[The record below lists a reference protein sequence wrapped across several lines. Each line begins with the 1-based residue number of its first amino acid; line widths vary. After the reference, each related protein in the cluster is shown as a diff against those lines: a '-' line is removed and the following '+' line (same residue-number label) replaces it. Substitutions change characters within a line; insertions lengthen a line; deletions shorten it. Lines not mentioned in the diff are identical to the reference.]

1 MRTRAFRSKSLLS
14 GAALA
19 ALGMI
24 GTSCR
29 FDHNELR
36 ARPQGIDGG
45 IDVNVY
51 GGGTDVGAD
60 GGGVSA
66 EAGKVLDGAED
77 PAIRDAAAA
86 MDVENDY
93 PTVTCPSTT
102 AGTEILCG
110 GLCVNPATDMTY
122 CGASSGCG
130 EGGIGSSGVPCLGDS
145 ICTAGRCTTRCGG
158 NSTVCA
164 ALDGGAPYCANTQTD
179 NANCGACGRVCGGG
193 TACFNGVCTPT
204 CGSGATLCS
213 LDGGAPYCANLLSD
227 NNDCGSCG
235 NQCVAGGTGVST
247 CRNGA
252 CVWQDVTFSS
262 LIFPDPKV
270 LGWTVPR
277 PVTFGIA
284 TASPATIY
292 YTTDGSTPSKGA
304 TATTAV
310 TASTGPTYAFVTVPG
325 TTGVTTQALSW
336 YADFGTSREA
346 VRSITVAVNGDYSHW
361 GGIFDNFRINGGG
374 PMALV
379 SKGAALTG
387 TCHETVW
394 NGPSGTGSAILTTD
408 VGLDGVSVS
417 GDGPW
422 VDCKMGTGGSSAPTD
437 VASRAFSFTAPS
449 QSGIYFFRQRTSMDY
464 QCNYATDAASV
475 GNMPVGLVIVN

>member
-1 MRTRAFRSKSLLS
+1 MKTTYAFRSKSLPS
-14 GAALA
+14 GVVVTV
-19 ALGMI
+19 LGMMSA
-24 GTSCR
+24 SCT

-36 ARPQGIDGG
+36 ARSEGIDGSIDGG
-45 IDVNVY
+45 IDASVGGNDGVDRVDSPAVY
-51 GGGTDVGAD
+51 DTG
-60 GGGVSA
+60 
-66 EAGKVLDGAED
+66 
-77 PAIRDAAAA
+77 A

-93 PTVTCPSTT
+93 PTITCPSTT
-102 AGTEILCG
+102 AGVEILCG
-110 GLCVNPATDMTY
+110 GLCINPATDMTY
-122 CGASSGCG
+122 CGASFGCG
-130 EGGIGSSGVPCLGDS
+130 ESGMGSAGTPCPGDS
-145 ICTAGRCTTRCGG
+145 ICNAGRCSTRCGV
-158 NSTVCA
+158 NSTACV
-164 ALDGGAPYCANTQTD
+164 ALDGGYPYCANTQTD
-179 NANCGACGRVCGGG
+179 NANCGACGNVCGDG
-193 TACFNGVCTPT
+193 TACLNGVCAVT
-204 CGSGATLCS
+204 CGASATLCS
-213 LDGGAPYCANLLSD
+213 LDGGSGYCANLQTD

-247 CRNGA
+247 CRNGT

-262 LIFPDPKV
+262 LIFPNSNA

-284 TASPATIY
+284 TASAATIY

-325 TTGVTTQALSW
+325 TAGVASQTLSW

-346 VRSITVAVNGDYSHW
+346 VRSIAVVVNGDYSHW
-361 GGIFDNFRINGGG
+361 GGIFDNFRLNGAG
-374 PMALV
+374 PIAVV

-394 NGPSGTGSAILTTD
+394 NGSSGTSSAILTTD

-417 GDGPW
+417 KDGPW
-422 VDCKMGTGGSSAPTD
+422 VDCIMGTGGSSGPTE
-437 VASRAFSFTAPS
+437 VASRAFSFKAPS
-449 QSGIYFFRQRTSMDY
+449 QSGMYFFRQRTAADY

-475 GNMPVGLVIVN
+475 GNVPVGLVVVN